1 MTENPEMRIG
11 RYRLLE
17 QLGSGG
23 MSKVYRAEDTL
34 IGRMV
39 ALKVLVLPPVVTDA
53 EREEMVLRFER
64 EARSAGRLS
73 HINVVTLYE
82 VSEADDQYYIAME
95 LFEGKTLRQ
104 VMDAGRISPR
114 ETMRI
119 VQAVASA
126 LDYAHTAGVVH
137 RDVKPDNIALLE
149 TGQVKLTDF
158 GIARLANDLV
168 RTQAG
173 IMVGSPAYMSPE
185 QITSEEIDGR
195 SDVFALATTTWE
207 MLCGHKPFDAPNV
220 AAVLHKIVYE
230 DPEPNPGIPEVLY
243 PVFRKAFAKDPANRY
258 QKCRAFAEELGL
270 KLVTSGLAGGDM
282 FRQAETQPRPTSQTG
297 TAPASRG
304 SRSNV
309 IVPPWASTS
318 KKPASGPKRRIPVLP
333 AVLITLSLVVIVAMG
348 VNAVLNQSG
357 PKKRNIELRPVE
369 TLAPVAMNH
378 VLSDFEISTNNW
390 QMATQGFEL
399 KRLRSK
405 ASQGSYWM
413 RANSESSFETAVI
426 ALVPEQKDW
435 RKFGNAVAIDVLVP
449 NEADTDCFA
458 QLFIVDAQQRR
469 HPLGQADRLRPG
481 EWGSL
486 QRVVD
491 ERIMANVQQF
501 QLEIRPT
508 NRAVT
513 WFGIDHLRVF
523 RGQ

>member
-1 MTENPEMRIG
+1 MTENAEVRVG
-11 RYRLLE
+11 KYRLLE

-39 ALKVLVLPPVVTDA
+39 ALKVLVLPAVVTEA
-53 EREEMVLRFER
+53 EHEEMVLRFER
-64 EARSAGRLS
+64 EARSAGRLT

-82 VSEADDQYYIAME
+82 VGDADGQFYIAME
-95 LFEGKTLRQ
+95 LLDCQTLRQ
-104 VMDAGRISPR
+104 SMDVAPISPR
-114 ETMRI
+114 ETIRI

-126 LDYAHTAGVVH
+126 LDYAHSAGVVH
-137 RDVKPDNIALLE
+137 RDVKPDNIALTE
-149 TGQVKLTDF
+149 SGMVKLTDF

-185 QITSEEIDGR
+185 QITSEVIDGR
-195 SDVFALATTTWE
+195 SDVFSLATTTWE
-207 MLCGHKPFDAPNV
+207 MLCGHKPFEAPNV

-230 DPEPNPGIPEVLY
+230 EPEPNPGIPEVLY

-282 FRQAETQPRPTSQTG
+282 FRQAEAQPRPIPQHTAVPREIHSSAPVRPRAAASKR
-297 TAPASRG
+297 APARPKW
-304 SRSNV
+304 R
-309 IVPPWASTS
+309 VPM
-318 KKPASGPKRRIPVLP
+318 VP
-333 AVLITLSLVVIVAMG
+333 AVLITISLVVMVGMG
-348 VNAVLNQSG
+348 VNALRHQPGS
-357 PKKRNIELRPVE
+357 RRRSIEFKPVE
-369 TLAPVAMNH
+369 TLAAVAVNH

-399 KRLRSK
+399 KRVRSG
-405 ASQGSYWM
+405 ASQGAYWM
-413 RANSESSFETAVI
+413 RANTTSRFETAVI
-426 ALVPEQKDW
+426 SLVPEQKDW

-449 NEADTDCFA
+449 NEADTECFA

-469 HPLGQADRLRPG
+469 HALGQADRLRPG

-491 ERIMANVQQF
+491 ERVMANVQQF

-508 NRAVT
+508 NGAVT
-513 WFGIDHLRVF
+513 WFGIDHLRLF